1 MINIIQIYV
10 FYFSIKV
17 WIYLIVLKNI
27 NILQIYLYNINIYF
41 GLGSSEFRVGFINI
55 HSLLIIYWIQKILII
70 KSGGV
75 DIHHTRLICHP

>member
-41 GLGSSEFRVGFINI
+41 RLGSGGFQVGFVNI
-55 HSLLIIYWIQKILII
+55 HTLFTIYHIQKIFII
-70 KSGGV
+70 KSS
-75 DIHHTRLICHP
+75 